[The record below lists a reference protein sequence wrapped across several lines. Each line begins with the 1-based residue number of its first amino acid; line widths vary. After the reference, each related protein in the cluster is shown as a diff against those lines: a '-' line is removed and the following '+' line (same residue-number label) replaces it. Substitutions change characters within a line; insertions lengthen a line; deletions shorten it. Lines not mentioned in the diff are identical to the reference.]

1 MSDGTT
7 NRVARKI
14 EIGANVAIIIAAL
27 AIVGIF
33 ARNYFRNP
41 PNSQQTISP
50 GARFALKDV
59 NWQANGKSLVL
70 AVSTTCH
77 FCTESAPF
85 YRELVS
91 KCKDQHVR
99 TIAVLPQPTSEAE
112 SYLKGE
118 GVSVDDVRQG
128 VLHDLEIG
136 GTPTLLLV
144 DTGGIVRNVWIGKL
158 PGDKEQEVLT
168 KLAP

>member
-1 MSDGTT
+1 MTDVKTSGT
-7 NRVARKI
+7 ARKI
-14 EIGANVAIIIAAL
+14 EIGANVAIIVAAL

-41 PNSQQTISP
+41 ANSQHTISP

-59 NWQANGKSLVL
+59 NWQSNGKSLVL

-99 TIAVLPQPTSEAE
+99 TIAVLPQPISEAE

-118 GVSVDDVRQG
+118 GVAVDDVRQG

-144 DTGGIVRNVWIGKL
+144 DSGGIVRNVWFGKL
-158 PGDKEQEVLT
+158 PSDKEREVLAR
-168 KLAP
+168 LAP

>member
-1 MSDGTT
+1 MTDGTT
-7 NRVARKI
+7 SRVAKKI
-14 EIGANVAIIIAAL
+14 ETGANVAIIIAAL
-27 AIVGIF
+27 AIVGFF
-33 ARNYFRNP
+33 ARNYFKNP
-41 PNSQQTISP
+41 ANSQHTISP
-50 GARFALKDV
+50 GASFALRNV

-99 TIAVLPQPTSEAE
+99 TIAVLPQPISEAE

-118 GVSVDDVRQG
+118 GVAVDDVRQG
-128 VLHDLEIG
+128 VLRDLEIS

-144 DTGGIVRNVWIGKL
+144 DAGGIVRNVWVGKL
-158 PGDKEQEVLT
+158 PGDKEQEVLA